1 MEQKMKNHLLS
12 KETHDDVITLE
23 HSFKNRKFMRPK
35 YFSLIMCIVV
45 ILSYFILSFWIFQ
58 LYLENGSLQRRVL
71 YLMGENND
79 LANENFDVSTSV
91 NIAKKNVDKENEELK
106 KQIKELNE
114 KVNELTAK
122 KNSNEAINE
131 LFQNSLQSSIITTSE
146 EYMYLKSIYDTNK
159 EIYLRLIYKATK
171 DGDTIDIFHKH
182 TTTINPTLLLIED
195 DKGNKFGGV
204 TTQKWNFDGIRY
216 TYKEDKFSFLF
227 SLSNQKKFNVVR
239 TSEAVHVGDDFIC
252 GFNNDLV
259 IKNHCLTGDKGYS
272 GLPVAYGSKGDSV
285 FDFTGNKNNEF
296 VIKEFEVFE
305 IKYSSSN

>member
-1 MEQKMKNHLLS
+1 MEQKMKNQLLS
-12 KETHDDVITLE
+12 NHDDVITLD
-23 HSFKNRKFMRPK
+23 HSFKKGKFSRPK
-35 YFSLIMCIVV
+35 YFSLIMCIIVV
-45 ILSYFILSFWIFQ
+45 LSYFIFSFWIFQ
-58 LYLENGSLQRRVL
+58 LYLKNGSLQRRVL

-79 LANENFDVSTSV
+79 LA
-91 NIAKKNVDKENEELK
+91 KKNVHKENEELK
-106 KQIKELNE
+106 KQIKELND
-114 KVNELTAK
+114 KVNELK
-122 KNSNEAINE
+122 SNSNKFINE
-131 LFQNSLQSSIITTSE
+131 LFRNSLQSSIITTSE

-159 EIYLRLIYKATK
+159 EIYLQLIYKATK
-171 DGDTIDIFHKH
+171 DGDTIDSFHKH
-182 TTTINPTLLLIED
+182 ISTINPTLLLIED

-204 TTQKWNFDGIRY
+204 TTQKWNFDGKGY

-227 SLSNQKKFNVVR
+227 SLSNQIKFTVVKS
-239 TSEAVHVGDDFIC
+239 SEAVHVGDDFIY

-259 IKNHCLTGDKGYS
+259 IKDHCLTGVKGYS

>member
-12 KETHDDVITLE
+12 KETHDDVTTLE
-23 HSFKNRKFMRPK
+23 HSFKKGKFMRPK

-58 LYLENGSLQRRVL
+58 LYLKNGSLQRRVL

-79 LANENFDVSTSV
+79 LANENYDVSTSFTSV

-146 EYMYLKSIYDTNK
+146 EYMY
-159 EIYLRLIYKATK
+159 
-171 DGDTIDIFHKH
+171 
-182 TTTINPTLLLIED
+182 
-195 DKGNKFGGV
+195 
-204 TTQKWNFDGIRY
+204 
-216 TYKEDKFSFLF
+216 
-227 SLSNQKKFNVVR
+227 
-239 TSEAVHVGDDFIC
+239 
-252 GFNNDLV
+252 
-259 IKNHCLTGDKGYS
+259 
-272 GLPVAYGSKGDSV
+272 
-285 FDFTGNKNNEF
+285 
-296 VIKEFEVFE
+296 
-305 IKYSSSN
+305 